1 MPMDMFN
8 GAIEHFMMA
17 VATGCIHILEL
28 IGVVIIMLSAVRAV
42 YHYFKRTPGMR
53 LRFAEGMALALE
65 FKLGGE
71 ILRTVVVRDWN
82 EIAMVGAIIALRGF
96 LTFLIHWEIKGE
108 EARSQLKQND
118 QG

>member
-42 YHYFKRTPGMR
+42 YHKRTPGMR

-71 ILRTVVVRDWN
+71 ILRTVVVREWS
-82 EIAMVGAIIALRGF
+82 EIAMVGAIIVLRGF